1 MLVCMQVIL
10 ADYYGDYFYDR
21 DYFDYSEYIYEDIED
36 IEKDELSSEPNDD
49 LEYFEDQEESYTYND
64 YGQNHQYRKI
74 EGGLEHAADSGYAER
89 SSRDL
94 KEKDQ
99 TTVDY
104 HNSYIY
110 NSVAQ
115 TELKRHILDLI
126 EIYRRRF
133 KKDDL
138 DHDDQYDDFYNF
150 DQVDETDLIKT
161 AEDPSRQSA
170 VYFDYIDVKPHLNY
184 RKRWSGRLIP

>member
-1 MLVCMQVIL
+1 MGMIVLVCMQVIL
-10 ADYYGDYFYDR
+10 ADYYGDYFYDW

-36 IEKDELSSEPNDD
+36 IEKDELSSEPNND
-49 LEYFEDQEESYTYND
+49 LEGYFGDQEESYTYND

-74 EGGLEHAADSGYAER
+74 EGGLKHAADSGYAAR

-94 KEKDQ
+94 KENDQ

-133 KKDDL
+133 KKDEL
-138 DHDDQYDDFYNF
+138 DHDDQYDDF
-150 DQVDETDLIKT
+150 
-161 AEDPSRQSA
+161 
-170 VYFDYIDVKPHLNY
+170 
-184 RKRWSGRLIP
+184 